1 MLAQAILN
9 QAMSELEELEEL
21 FAHDLAPEPQE
32 SAVGFKLLAAD
43 VATIQKAH
51 SERELADQRARFESE
66 LAKQSA
72 VLRAS
77 LQQNFS
83 KAMELFQEGR
93 ERGHQKVSGWFDFDA
108 DTAAQV

>member
-1 MLAQAILN
+1 MAEQR
-9 QAMSELEELEEL
+9 
-21 FAHDLAPEPQE
+21 
-32 SAVGFKLLAAD
+32 
-43 VATIQKAH
+43 AH

-93 ERGHQKVSGWFDFDA
+93 ERRHQKVKLQTYPSSCVGMITHRAVAVNISMRIGLGNCIWHDHFNS
-108 DTAAQV
+108 

>member
-1 MLAQAILN
+1 MCAEDRLALQKAC
-9 QAMSELEELEEL
+9 EELAE
-21 FAHDLAPEPQE
+21 QR
-32 SAVGFKLLAAD
+32 
-43 VATIQKAH
+43 AH
-51 SERELADQRARFESE
+51 SERELADLRARFESE

-108 DTAAQV
+108 DNNVARV

>member
-1 MLAQAILN
+1 MAEQR
-9 QAMSELEELEEL
+9 
-21 FAHDLAPEPQE
+21 
-32 SAVGFKLLAAD
+32 
-43 VATIQKAH
+43 TH
-51 SERELADQRARFESE
+51 SERELADLRARFESE

-93 ERGHQKVSGWFDFDA
+93 ERGHQKVKYWKKKAMVMCTPTMAVGFTNVS
-108 DTAAQV
+108 AAVIGGTRTLKCFG